1 MVYRVE
7 ITSRAERDLKLL
19 YVEANAPDSNA
30 ARKWYF
36 GLKRAIRSLRELPDR
51 NPKTPEDSRLR
62 HLLYGDRPHVYRVIY
77 RVRNKPRRV
86 EILHVRHGARRGF
99 RGSDLL

>member
-7 ITSRAERDLKLL
+7 ITARAERDLTAL
-19 YVEANAPDSNA
+19 YLEINAADSNT

-36 GLKRAIRSLRELPDR
+36 GVKRAIGSLRELPDR
-51 NPKTPEDSRLR
+51 SPKTPEDSRLP

-86 EILHVRHGARRGF
+86 EILRVRHGARRRFG
-99 RGSDLL
+99 GADLL